1 MQHGQTSIAA
11 DIRAD
16 GLAPTSIA
24 DIMLGI
30 RPLSAEQVPEFMSQL
45 PFLSFSKPTIDEATI
60 AAVGDVLRSGWITSG
75 PKVQAFEQQLS
86 AYFGGR
92 PVLTFNSGT
101 CTMEIALRV
110 AGVGPGDEVITTPIS
125 WVATANVILEVG
137 ATPVFAD
144 IDPITRNIDLDQ
156 LEAAITPQ
164 TKAIIP
170 VYLAGLPLD
179 MSRLYAIAK
188 KHELRI
194 VEDAAQALGSSWNGQ
209 RIGSTG
215 DFVSFSFQANKNV
228 TSSEGGCLVLNND
241 EEVRLAQKYRL
252 QGVTRSGF
260 DGLDVDVLGGK
271 FNMTDVAAAIGLG
284 QFAHIEAITAHRRE
298 LAGHYFA
305 CFGEDFEAVY
315 GAQLPPADFEN
326 SNWHLFQLVL
336 PERRDGQPAR
346 ATFME
351 QMQALGVGIGYHYPP
366 IHLLSLYRERGFK
379 EGMFPV
385 AERVGRLIVSLPM
398 FTAMSKADVE
408 RAVAAVKTVLKP

>member
-1 MQHGQTSIAA
+1 MQRITHVRHSGPQIA
-11 DIRAD
+11 
-16 GLAPTSIA
+16 
-24 DIMLGI
+24 
-30 RPLSAEQVPEFMSQL
+30 MSQQ
-45 PFLSFSKPTIDEATI
+45 PFLPFSKPVIDEATI
-60 AAVGDVLRSGWITSG
+60 AAVSDVLRSGWITSG
-75 PKVQAFEQQLS
+75 PKVQAFEAQLS
-86 AYFGGR
+86 EYFGGR
-92 PVLTFNSGT
+92 PVRTFNSGT
-101 CTMEIALRV
+101 CTMEIALRI
-110 AGVGPGDEVITTPIS
+110 AGIGAGDEVITTPIS

-144 IDPITRNIDLDQ
+144 IDPITRNIDLDR
-156 LEAAITPQ
+156 LEAAITPR

-179 MSRLYAIAK
+179 MERLYGIAR
-188 KHELRI
+188 KHGLRI

-209 RIGSTG
+209 RIGATG

-228 TSSEGGCLVLNND
+228 TCSEGGCLVLNNAQ
-241 EEVRLAQKYRL
+241 EARLAEKYRL

-284 QFAHIEAITAHRRE
+284 QFAGIEAITAHRRM
-298 LAGHYFA
+298 LAQHYFA
-305 CFGEDFEAVY
+305 CFGGDFEARY
-315 GAQLPPADFEN
+315 GAQLPPADFTQ

-336 PERRDGQPAR
+336 PERADGQPAR

-351 QMQALGVGIGYHYPP
+351 KMQALGVGVGYHYPP

-379 EGMFPV
+379 DGMFPV

-398 FTAMSKADVE
+398 FTSMSTDDVE
-408 RAVAAVKTVLKP
+408 RVVAAVKAVLQK